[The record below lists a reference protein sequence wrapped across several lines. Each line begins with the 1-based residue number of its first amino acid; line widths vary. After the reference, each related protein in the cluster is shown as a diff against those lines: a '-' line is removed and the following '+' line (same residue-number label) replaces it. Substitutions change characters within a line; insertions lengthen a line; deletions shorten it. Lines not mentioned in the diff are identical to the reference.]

1 MEYVLPLSLH
11 VLPKSW
17 EAGVCTA
24 PLTQVTAMPV
34 PVARKVHARN
44 EKITACLSV
53 AVPVMLMK
61 TGLKSILDAKQI
73 KKYITI

>member
-1 MEYVLPLSLH
+1 
-11 VLPKSW
+11 
-17 EAGVCTA
+17 
-24 PLTQVTAMPV
+24 MPV

-61 TGLKSILDAKQI
+61 TGLESILDAKQI
-73 KKYITI
+73 KKYIII